1 MLFII
6 LIFLVDIIKA
16 EEQFL
21 IIINTNLGIHDDFV
35 KTHIELDSKDIKI
48 FYTGIIDQYPASAAR
63 FDHLTFRDQ
72 NQYQLY
78 EHEVHQQKHQL
89 TCFDSEYKDT
99 QIENGINSYQ
109 KVLSKNENITLVLDN
124 SQIPCNGFIYESI
137 EPWITVLMQF
147 GITKTYFY
155 FKIFLIITILFS
167 FIILTS
173 AIILTWWE
181 IKKLEQKMRR
191 RSSFPRILQKLQI
204 K

>member
-6 LIFLVDIIKA
+6 FNFLVEIIKA

-21 IIINTNLGIHDDFV
+21 IILNTNLGIHDDFV

-48 FYTGIIDQYPASAAR
+48 FYTGIIDQYPISSAR
-63 FDHLTFRDQ
+63 FDHLTFRYQ
-72 NQYQLY
+72 NQYELY
-78 EHEVHQQKHQL
+78 EHEVQQQRHQL
-89 TCFDSEYKDT
+89 TCFDSEYKNT
-99 QIENGINSYQ
+99 QIEKGINNYQ
-109 KVLSKNENITLVLDN
+109 KILSANENITLVLDN
-124 SQIPCNGFIYESI
+124 SQIPCNGYIYESI
-137 EPWITVLMQF
+137 EPWITVLLQF

-181 IKKLEQKMRR
+181 IKKLEQKMKR